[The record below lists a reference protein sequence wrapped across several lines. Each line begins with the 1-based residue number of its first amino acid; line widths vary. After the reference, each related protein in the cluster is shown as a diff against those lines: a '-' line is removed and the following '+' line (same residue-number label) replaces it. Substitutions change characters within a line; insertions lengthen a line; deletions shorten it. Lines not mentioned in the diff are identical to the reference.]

1 MTYSFRDKRQ
11 SHCRCGHLL
20 LSNESGVVI
29 WIYLCRG
36 PHCFL
41 RTHSAVTCGFLVSFW
56 VLSVSFLCLW
66 FKLKIAVSMII
77 GFLCDYQ
84 MSLTAAE
91 NIFVLLLFFFV
102 FFLVSTIFTAGRKW
116 VIPIV
121 AIVVHSGRMS
131 PVYNLLKQI

>member
-1 MTYSFRDKRQ
+1 
-11 SHCRCGHLL
+11 
-20 LSNESGVVI
+20 
-29 WIYLCRG
+29 
-36 PHCFL
+36 
-41 RTHSAVTCGFLVSFW
+41 
-56 VLSVSFLCLW
+56 
-66 FKLKIAVSMII
+66 MII

-91 NIFVLLLFFFV
+91 NIFVLLLFLFLFFGV